1 MNIMNTSWSFLSK
14 LSFLVPCLKNL
25 EKSKCS
31 EEETQKPSVVAN
43 FGWTKHVNMYKVKC
57 FCG

>member
-1 MNIMNTSWSFLSK
+1 MNFINTTWSFLSK

-31 EEETQKPSVVAN
+31 HEETKKPSIVAN
-43 FGWTKHVNMYKVKC
+43 FR
-57 FCG
+57 

>member
-1 MNIMNTSWSFLSK
+1 MNFINTTWSFLSK

-31 EEETQKPSVVAN
+31 QEETKKPSIVAN
-43 FGWTKHVNMYKVKC
+43 FR
-57 FCG
+57 